1 MKPSNEQVLEHG
13 HGHHHDP
20 HLSHQFED
28 MNQQNEA
35 YTVGMWVFLV
45 TELMFFGGLFAAYIV
60 YRSQYYDGFYAGHE
74 HLSVMWGG
82 INTMVLLTSSFTMA
96 MAVRAAMLRQYMA
109 QIGFLVIT
117 FLCAC
122 GFMVIK
128 AIEYTD
134 KYNHHLIPGPN
145 FDTVANPVPGT
156 QLFYSLYFAMTGLH
170 GFHVLVGMIVI
181 AIFIVRTWINRKKDM
196 DYMPVEMAGLYWH
209 FVDLVWIFLYP
220 LLYLMGR
227 SAH

>member
-1 MKPSNEQVLEHG
+1 MRPADEQTLEHG

-45 TELMFFGGLFAAYIV
+45 TELMFFGGLFATYII
-60 YRSQYYDGFYAGHE
+60 YRSAYHDGFVAGAH
-74 HLSVMWGG
+74 HLDWQLGG
-82 INTMVLLTSSFTMA
+82 LNTIVLLASSFSMA
-96 MAVRAAMLRQYMA
+96 LAVRAGMLKAYRA
-109 QIGFLVIT
+109 QFLALGFT

-128 AIEYTD
+128 AIEYTS
-134 KYNHHLIPGPN
+134 KYNSNLIPGPN
-145 FDTVANPVPGT
+145 FDNAANPIPGT
-156 QLFYSLYFAMTGLH
+156 EIFYSLYFAMTGLH
-170 GFHVLVGMIVI
+170 GFHVLIGMIVI
-181 AIFIVRTWINRKKDM
+181 AVFMVRTYINRKKDM
-196 DYMPVEMAGLYWH
+196 DYMPLEMAGLYWH

-220 LLYLMGR
+220 LLYLIGKI
-227 SAH
+227 SF